1 MRRHLH
7 FEGDTLN
14 WDFKSAEEIKVSENI
29 YEYVTWSWSYDNN
42 LLRTGDY
49 VLSVEADGYYMVKSK
64 KQQYP

>member
-7 FEGDTLN
+7 FEGDTLS